1 MVINFSYNMADHATL
16 RAQNDAAY
24 ARAQAYVG
32 REDGWEQIH
41 SENGVTTWVNKAE
54 GVAKIHGL
62 VNKGPAATVAFI
74 VGHMNEIRSKYVKSA
89 VSAEVVQTF
98 EEYKSRVIRE
108 VNNYPVAGEL
118 ITFKY
123 AAPRPQENGSIH
135 IVVNSPDV
143 AEYPRG
149 HSWLGFQLGVIAPHA
164 GGSEIT
170 IFTHPETSLDLT
182 DEQKHGVALELA
194 HAYSSAAKDLN
205 ESA

>member
-1 MVINFSYNMADHATL
+1 MADHATL

-54 GVAKIHGL
+54 GVAKIHGN

-74 VGHMNEIRSKYVKSA
+74 VGHMSELRSKYVKSA
-89 VSAEVVQTF
+89 VSGDVVHVF
-98 EEYKSRVIRE
+98 EDKSRVVRE

-118 ITFKY
+118 VTFKY
-123 AAPRPQENGSIH
+123 AVPRPQENGAIH

-149 HSWLGFQLGVIAPHA
+149 HSWLGFQLGVIAGTA
-164 GGSEIT
+164 DGSEIT
-170 IFTHPETSLDLT
+170 IWTHPETSLDLT